1 MIYKILGPFV
11 NPLTADD
18 RYSLLN
24 RDKKNKRKTK
34 RKIFARF
41 FFAFPTFRF
50 NFEHFQEKDDPHSS
64 CIFQVTESE
73 KLG

>member
-1 MIYKILGPFV
+1 MTGILFLTETRKI
-11 NPLTADD
+11 NE
-18 RYSLLN
+18 
-24 RDKKNKRKTK
+24 KRKEK
-34 RKIFARF
+34 HLLDF